1 MSDPL
6 AADETA
12 VSTEEA
18 TLQADIAKL
27 EADIGAGAPAVA
39 PSQALLDAVNTLANE
54 LAPLE
59 QAVNALAAIN
69 TNNVQVA
76 LNALQALLKPP
87 A

>member
-18 TLQADIAKL
+18 TLKADIATL